1 MATTAGRGILALGV
15 AGILLAFGAV
25 IAVLVDPF
33 ARVPMMVDSTTE
45 WLARALLA
53 LGVAWLVI
61 GMLAARTSLVRR
73 PGAAAARATWI
84 ASTRP
89 WRARESSL
97 GVLPLDRWLMI
108 LVPGGLLVT
117 TRIVQTPRDG
127 LLGVAIAI
135 LGWLLFAAAV
145 RLLLGRRS
153 PWPIIAAVGGALV
166 LRCVVA
172 LLAVALSGPDG
183 VWPSLWAVP
192 AVRVLYLMVAF
203 ALVAWVFVAAGWS
216 LAPQLGRPRAAGITL
231 AGMGIG
237 YALPAATIAF
247 AGAGDALR
255 SWNEQI
261 GILPWDL
268 ARLTGMRDGA
278 FPVELVSVTAVIG
291 AIATIVGILLALP
304 RRVFE
309 RRARRGSAAE
319 GRPGGQ
325 RPSV

>member
-1 MATTAGRGILALGV
+1 MVALGIS
-15 AGILLAFGAV
+15 GILLAFGAV

-33 ARVPMMVDSTTE
+33 TRVPMMVDATTE
-45 WLARALLA
+45 WLSRLLLL
-53 LGVAWLVI
+53 LGATWLVI

-89 WRARESSL
+89 WRARESTL

-127 LLGVAIAI
+127 LWGVAVAIA
-135 LGWLLFAAAV
+135 GWLLFAFAV

-172 LLAVALSGPDG
+172 LIAVALSGPEG
-183 VWPSLWAVP
+183 IWPDLWALPV
-192 AVRVLYLMVAF
+192 VRILYLMVAF
-203 ALVAWVFVAAGWS
+203 ALVAWVFVAAGWALS
-216 LAPQLGRPRAAGITL
+216 AQLGRRRAGGIAL

-237 YALPAATIAF
+237 YALPAATIALM
-247 AGAGDALR
+247 GARDALR

-278 FPVELVSVTAVIG
+278 FPVEVVAVTAVIG
-291 AIATIVGILLALP
+291 AVVTIVGVALALP
-304 RRVFE
+304 DRVWARRV
-309 RRARRGSAAE
+309 R
-319 GRPGGQ
+319 
-325 RPSV
+325 

>member
-1 MATTAGRGILALGV
+1 MVALGIS
-15 AGILLAFGAV
+15 GILLAFGAV

-33 ARVPMMVDSTTE
+33 TRVPMMVDATTE
-45 WLARALLA
+45 WLARLLLL
-53 LGVAWLVI
+53 LGATWLVI

-89 WRARESSL
+89 WRARESTL

-127 LLGVAIAI
+127 LWGVAVAIA
-135 LGWLLFAAAV
+135 GWLLFAFAV

-172 LLAVALSGPDG
+172 LIAVALSGPEG
-183 VWPSLWAVP
+183 IWPDLWALPV
-192 AVRVLYLMVAF
+192 VRILYLMVAF
-203 ALVAWVFVAAGWS
+203 ALVAWVFVAAGWALS
-216 LAPQLGRPRAAGITL
+216 AQLGRRRAGGVAL

-237 YALPAATIAF
+237 YALPAATIALM
-247 AGAGDALR
+247 GARDALR

-278 FPVELVSVTAVIG
+278 FPVEVVAVTAVIG
-291 AIATIVGILLALP
+291 AVVTIVGVALALP
-304 RRVFE
+304 DRVYARRV
-309 RRARRGSAAE
+309 R
-319 GRPGGQ
+319 
-325 RPSV
+325 

>member
-1 MATTAGRGILALGV
+1 MATTAGRGMVALGIS
-15 AGILLAFGAV
+15 GILLAFGAV

-33 ARVPMMVDSTTE
+33 TRVPMMVDATTE
-45 WLARALLA
+45 WLARLLLL

-89 WRARESSL
+89 WRARESTL

-127 LLGVAIAI
+127 LWGVAVAIA
-135 LGWLLFAAAV
+135 GWLLFAFAV

-172 LLAVALSGPDG
+172 LVAVALSGPEG
-183 VWPSLWAVP
+183 VWPDLWALP
-192 AVRVLYLMVAF
+192 AVRILYLMIAF
-203 ALVAWVFVAAGWS
+203 ALVAWVFVAAGWALS
-216 LAPQLGRPRAAGITL
+216 AQLGRRRAGGIAL

-237 YALPAATIAF
+237 YALPAATIALM
-247 AGAGDALR
+247 GARDALR

-278 FPVELVSVTAVIG
+278 FPVEVVAVTAVIG
-291 AIATIVGILLALP
+291 AVATIVGLALALP
-304 RRVFE
+304 DRVYARRV
-309 RRARRGSAAE
+309 R
-319 GRPGGQ
+319 
-325 RPSV
+325 

>member
-1 MATTAGRGILALGV
+1 MVALGIS
-15 AGILLAFGAV
+15 GILLAFGAV

-33 ARVPMMVDSTTE
+33 TRVPMMVDATTE
-45 WLARALLA
+45 WLSRLLLL
-53 LGVAWLVI
+53 LGATWLVI

-89 WRARESSL
+89 WRARESTL

-127 LLGVAIAI
+127 LWGVAVAIA
-135 LGWLLFAAAV
+135 GWLLFAFAV

-172 LLAVALSGPDG
+172 LIAVALSGPEG
-183 VWPSLWAVP
+183 IWPDLWALPV
-192 AVRVLYLMVAF
+192 VRILYLMVAF
-203 ALVAWVFVAAGWS
+203 ALVAWVFVAAGWALS
-216 LAPQLGRPRAAGITL
+216 AQLGRRRAGGIAL

-237 YALPAATIAF
+237 YALPAATIALM
-247 AGAGDALR
+247 GARDALR

-278 FPVELVSVTAVIG
+278 FPVEVVAVTAVIG
-291 AIATIVGILLALP
+291 VVVTIVGVALALP
-304 RRVFE
+304 DRVYARRV
-309 RRARRGSAAE
+309 R
-319 GRPGGQ
+319 
-325 RPSV
+325 

>member
-1 MATTAGRGILALGV
+1 MVALGIS
-15 AGILLAFGAV
+15 GILLALGAV

-33 ARVPMMVDSTTE
+33 TRVPMMVDATTE
-45 WLARALLA
+45 WLARLLLL
-53 LGVAWLVI
+53 LGAAWLVI

-89 WRARESSL
+89 WRARESTL

-127 LLGVAIAI
+127 LWGVAVAIA
-135 LGWLLFAAAV
+135 GWLLFAFAV

-172 LLAVALSGPDG
+172 LIAVALSGPEG
-183 VWPSLWAVP
+183 IWPDLWALPV
-192 AVRVLYLMVAF
+192 VRILYLMVAF
-203 ALVAWVFVAAGWS
+203 ALVAWVFVAAGWALS
-216 LAPQLGRPRAAGITL
+216 AQLGRRRAGGIAL

-237 YALPAATIAF
+237 YALPAATIALM
-247 AGAGDALR
+247 GARDALR

-278 FPVELVSVTAVIG
+278 FPVEVVAVTAVIG
-291 AIATIVGILLALP
+291 AVVTIVGVALALP
-304 RRVFE
+304 DRVYARRV
-309 RRARRGSAAE
+309 R
-319 GRPGGQ
+319 
-325 RPSV
+325 

>member
-1 MATTAGRGILALGV
+1 MVALGIS
-15 AGILLAFGAV
+15 GILLAFGAV

-33 ARVPMMVDSTTE
+33 TRVPMMVDATTE
-45 WLARALLA
+45 WLARLLLL
-53 LGVAWLVI
+53 LGATWLVI

-89 WRARESSL
+89 WRARESTL

-127 LLGVAIAI
+127 LWGVAVAIA
-135 LGWLLFAAAV
+135 GWLLFAFAV

-172 LLAVALSGPDG
+172 LIAVALSGPEG
-183 VWPSLWAVP
+183 IWPDLWALPV
-192 AVRVLYLMVAF
+192 VRILYLMVAF
-203 ALVAWVFVAAGWS
+203 ALVAWVFVAAGWALS
-216 LAPQLGRPRAAGITL
+216 AQLGRRRAGGIAL

-237 YALPAATIAF
+237 YALPAATIALM
-247 AGAGDALR
+247 GARDALR

-278 FPVELVSVTAVIG
+278 FPVEVVAVTAVIG
-291 AIATIVGILLALP
+291 VVVTIVGVALALP
-304 RRVFE
+304 DRVYARRV
-309 RRARRGSAAE
+309 R
-319 GRPGGQ
+319 
-325 RPSV
+325 

>member
-1 MATTAGRGILALGV
+1 MATTAGRGMVALGIS
-15 AGILLAFGAV
+15 GILLAFGAV

-33 ARVPMMVDSTTE
+33 TRVPMMVDATTE
-45 WLARALLA
+45 WLSRLLLL
-53 LGVAWLVI
+53 LGATWLVI

-89 WRARESSL
+89 WRARESTL

-127 LLGVAIAI
+127 LWGVAVAIA
-135 LGWLLFAAAV
+135 GWLLFAFAV

-172 LLAVALSGPDG
+172 LIAVALSGPEG
-183 VWPSLWAVP
+183 IWPDLWALPV
-192 AVRVLYLMVAF
+192 VRILYLMVAF
-203 ALVAWVFVAAGWS
+203 ALVAWVFVAAGWALS
-216 LAPQLGRPRAAGITL
+216 AQLGRRRAGGIAL

-237 YALPAATIAF
+237 YALPAATIALM
-247 AGAGDALR
+247 GARDALR

-278 FPVELVSVTAVIG
+278 FPVEVVAVTAVIG
-291 AIATIVGILLALP
+291 AVVTIVGVALALP
-304 RRVFE
+304 DRVWARRV
-309 RRARRGSAAE
+309 R
-319 GRPGGQ
+319 
-325 RPSV
+325 

>member
-1 MATTAGRGILALGV
+1 MVALGIS
-15 AGILLAFGAV
+15 GILLAFGAV

-33 ARVPMMVDSTTE
+33 TRVPMMVDATTE
-45 WLARALLA
+45 WLARLLLL

-89 WRARESSL
+89 WRARESTL

-127 LLGVAIAI
+127 LWGVAVAIA
-135 LGWLLFAAAV
+135 GWLLFAFAV

-172 LLAVALSGPDG
+172 LVAVALSGPEG
-183 VWPSLWAVP
+183 VWPDLWALP
-192 AVRVLYLMVAF
+192 AVRILYLMIAF
-203 ALVAWVFVAAGWS
+203 ALVAWVFVAAGWALS
-216 LAPQLGRPRAAGITL
+216 AQLGRRRAGGIAL

-237 YALPAATIAF
+237 YALPAATIALM
-247 AGAGDALR
+247 GARDALR

-278 FPVELVSVTAVIG
+278 FPVEVVAVTAVIG
-291 AIATIVGILLALP
+291 AVATIVGLALALP
-304 RRVFE
+304 DRVYARRV
-309 RRARRGSAAE
+309 R
-319 GRPGGQ
+319 
-325 RPSV
+325 

>member
-1 MATTAGRGILALGV
+1 MVALGIS
-15 AGILLAFGAV
+15 GILLAFGAV

-33 ARVPMMVDSTTE
+33 TRVPMMVDATTE
-45 WLARALLA
+45 WLARLLLL
-53 LGVAWLVI
+53 LGATWLVI

-89 WRARESSL
+89 WRARESTL

-127 LLGVAIAI
+127 LWGVAVAIA
-135 LGWLLFAAAV
+135 GWLLFAFAV

-172 LLAVALSGPDG
+172 LIAVALSGPEG
-183 VWPSLWAVP
+183 IWPDLWALPV
-192 AVRVLYLMVAF
+192 VRILYLMVAF
-203 ALVAWVFVAAGWS
+203 ALVAWVFVAAGWALS
-216 LAPQLGRPRAAGITL
+216 AQLGRRRAGGIAL

-237 YALPAATIAF
+237 YALPAATIALM
-247 AGAGDALR
+247 GARDALR

-278 FPVELVSVTAVIG
+278 FPVEVVAVTAVVG
-291 AIATIVGILLALP
+291 AVVTIVGVALALP
-304 RRVFE
+304 DRVYARRV
-309 RRARRGSAAE
+309 R
-319 GRPGGQ
+319 
-325 RPSV
+325 

>member
-1 MATTAGRGILALGV
+1 MVALGIS
-15 AGILLAFGAV
+15 GILLALGAV

-33 ARVPMMVDSTTE
+33 TRVPMMVDATTE
-45 WLARALLA
+45 WLARLLLL
-53 LGVAWLVI
+53 LGAAWLVI

-89 WRARESSL
+89 WRARESTL

-127 LLGVAIAI
+127 LWGVAVAIA
-135 LGWLLFAAAV
+135 GWLLFAFAV

-172 LLAVALSGPDG
+172 LIAVALSGPEG
-183 VWPSLWAVP
+183 IWPDLWALPV
-192 AVRVLYLMVAF
+192 VRILYLMVAF
-203 ALVAWVFVAAGWS
+203 ALVAWVFVAAGWALS
-216 LAPQLGRPRAAGITL
+216 AQLGRRRAGGIAL

-237 YALPAATIAF
+237 YALPAATIALM
-247 AGAGDALR
+247 GARDALR

-278 FPVELVSVTAVIG
+278 FPVEVVAVTAVIG
-291 AIATIVGILLALP
+291 AVVTIVGVALALP
-304 RRVFE
+304 DRVWARRV
-309 RRARRGSAAE
+309 R
-319 GRPGGQ
+319 
-325 RPSV
+325 

>member
-1 MATTAGRGILALGV
+1 MATTERRGIVALGIC
-15 AGILLAFGAV
+15 GILLAFGAV
-25 IAVLVDPF
+25 VAVLVDPF
-33 ARVPMMVDSTTE
+33 TRVPASVDATTG
-45 WLARALLA
+45 WLSRLLLL

-89 WRARESSL
+89 WRARESTL

-108 LVPGGLLVT
+108 VVPGGLLVA
-117 TRIVQTPRDG
+117 TRVVQTPRDG
-127 LLGVAIAI
+127 LWGVAVAIA
-135 LGWLLFAAAV
+135 GWLLFAVAV

-172 LLAVALSGPDG
+172 LVAVALSGPEG
-183 VWPSLWAVP
+183 IWPDLWALP
-192 AVRVLYLMVAF
+192 ALRVLYLMIAF

-216 LAPQLGRPRAAGITL
+216 LSAQLGRRRAAGVAL

-237 YALPAATIAF
+237 YALPAATIALM
-247 AGAGDALR
+247 GARDAVR

-268 ARLTGMRDGA
+268 ARLTGVRDGA
-278 FPVELVSVTAVIG
+278 FPVEIVAATAVVG
-291 AIATIVGILLALP
+291 VAAIVVGLLLAAP
-304 RRVFE
+304 DRVY
-309 RRARRGSAAE
+309 ARGAH
-319 GRPGGQ
+319 
-325 RPSV
+325 